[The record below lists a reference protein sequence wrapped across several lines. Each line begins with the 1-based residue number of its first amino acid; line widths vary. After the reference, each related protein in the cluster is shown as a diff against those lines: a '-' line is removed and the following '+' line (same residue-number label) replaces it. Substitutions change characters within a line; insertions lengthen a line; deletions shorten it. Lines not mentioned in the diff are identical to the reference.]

1 MKMVNEFIGIQGLI
15 GLTGPSLSE
24 SECLRIFD
32 VNGNSYKGWVRQQE
46 SRKLNVTQSCSA
58 AEAAWKVD
66 QERILE
72 IVKAMNYVPG
82 ARTMHLQYL
91 RRYGKISL
99 KRIKKLMRSL
109 SLFATK
115 RKRDAYKH
123 QATHNHPFTAPAGN
137 VVNREFY
144 MGPRRVVCGDIT
156 YMYYGAERKL
166 VYWCVFKDAFTAE
179 ILGLALSTKMDEA
192 LIKDAYKKMMDKYGD
207 ELKHAICALHTD
219 QGSQFSS
226 NEFQE
231 MIVKDGFVPS
241 MSRRGNSLDNA
252 PIESFFGLCK
262 TVILDRLAMCITQEQ
277 VKTMLDTYV
286 EKYNNEYPQLEL
298 GGLCPSE
305 FYDYAITGVY
315 PMEEY
320 FGVNAKDLLSLKD
333 LRRVKERF
341 ADEEAK
347 RRREAYATQK
357 LEACKS
363 APLGMVNPAER
374 IEKDQK
380 LVEKRLKK
388 VRKNLEKIQNDA
400 AKLEVASMMIDVAE
414 AFVKH
419 ASAADLSAL
428 VNPENWKNYPELSYI
443 YAMDGMF

>member
-1 MKMVNEFIGIQGLI
+1 MANEFIGIQGLK

-32 VNGNSYKGWVRQQE
+32 INVNSYKGWVRQQE
-46 SRKLNVTQSCSA
+46 SRKLNGTQSCSE
-58 AEAAWKVD
+58 AEAAWKAD

-72 IVKAMNYVPG
+72 IVKSMNYVPG
-82 ARTMHLQYL
+82 VRTMHLQYL

-99 KRIKKLMRSL
+99 KRIRKLMRSL

-144 MGPRRVVCGDIT
+144 LGPRRVVCGDIT
-156 YMYYGAERKL
+156 YLYYGPQRKL

-179 ILGLALSTKMDEA
+179 VLGQALSTKMDEA
-192 LIKDAYKKMMDKYGD
+192 LIKKAYDQMMGKHGD
-207 ELKHAICALHTD
+207 ELKRAICALHTD
-219 QGSQFSS
+219 QGSQFCS

-231 MIVKDGFVPS
+231 MIVKDGFLPS

-262 TVILDRLAMCITQEQ
+262 TELLDKLAMCITKEQ
-277 VKTMLDTYV
+277 VETMLNNYV

-315 PMEEY
+315 PMEKY
-320 FGVNAKDLLSLKD
+320 FGVDAKDLLSLKE

-347 RRREAYATQK
+347 KRREAYANEK
-357 LEACKS
+357 YKAFKA
-363 APLGMVNPAER
+363 APMGMVNPTER
-374 IEKDQK
+374 IEKDRK
-380 LVEKRLKK
+380 LVENRLKK
-388 VRKNLEKIQNDA
+388 VKKKLEKVQDDM
-400 AKLEVASMMIDVAE
+400 AKLEVARMMIDVAE

-419 ASAADLSAL
+419 ASAADLKEL
-428 VNPENWKNYPELSYI
+428 VHPENWKNYPELSYI
-443 YAMDGMF
+443 YAMDEMF